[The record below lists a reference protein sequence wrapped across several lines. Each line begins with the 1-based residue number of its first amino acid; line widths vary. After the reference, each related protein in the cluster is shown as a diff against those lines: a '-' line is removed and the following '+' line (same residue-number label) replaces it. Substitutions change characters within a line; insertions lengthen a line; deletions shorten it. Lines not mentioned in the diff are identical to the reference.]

1 MTAMLGMYFVPAIK
15 MKRNRCHKRPNLVEC
30 PLSLPRGCDK
40 WNLTV
45 TTNNTYVGSRGIVKC
60 PAGHSLIGNA
70 NISCSEDGVW
80 RPINAICVSNV
91 HEVNEAYVRSFRGS
105 TYILVKDFVL
115 FRQAKESCSSMCGS
129 LIEINNKEENTF
141 IISAIQELGL
151 FFPFIG
157 LEFKNG
163 GSYVWQS
170 GNTTES
176 NMFDNWANKVFPE
189 GGSCVYIDSR
199 PNTYKWRDS
208 SEDSCNYTKH
218 FNYICESSFDLP

>member
-1 MTAMLGMYFVPAIK
+1 MLYVYYLTLWYGIA
-15 MKRNRCHKRPNLVEC
+15 RCL
-30 PLSLPRGCDK
+30 
-40 WNLTV
+40 
-45 TTNNTYVGSRGIVKC
+45 
-60 PAGHSLIGNA
+60 
-70 NISCSEDGVW
+70 
-80 RPINAICVSNV
+80 
-91 HEVNEAYVRSFRGS
+91 FS
-105 TYILVKDFVL
+105 TYAFERHFGITYL
-115 FRQAKESCSSMCGS
+115 SS
-129 LIEINNKEENTF
+129 IV
-141 IISAIQELGL
+141 GL

-208 SEDSCNYTKH
+208 SEDSCNYTKY
-218 FNYICESSFDLP
+218 FNYICESRYDLIIIY